1 MPKKKTGEALHW
13 ATTKNSWT
21 GRVRGYPE
29 GCARGRWLT
38 LGTPDKAIA
47 QQRYDR
53 WLLTGEPP
61 KEATAESFEEA
72 ATRVTEQRVPEGKK
86 KRDRLVR
93 LRSYVFPFIG
103 RMEASTVAAKNVA
116 SVLDRMPALGKKK
129 GTIAYV
135 RTDMSQ
141 VFLGLIR
148 EGSRE
153 DNPAAD
159 LPLPADAVEDGRLR
173 QVLTDDEIIRFRE
186 HRGCETELDLA
197 CWLARD
203 VAGHRTSDLLAA
215 RYEHFDFV
223 RGTLKVRRPK
233 TDTEG
238 KFVNTRRV
246 KSYELVTHVLPPGA
260 LEVVTAWWVKKGRP
274 ASGPL
279 FTIQKPSRAGV
290 VTRKDG
296 SQYTRK
302 ASQAGDALSRNG
314 TSFAPA
320 LRRALWEAG
329 IVRPLPGWDPANPQ
343 KDFCALQT
351 DTDESRRADFHSMRR
366 AFVTAMKGAG
376 ASTLDVLAAAGHT
389 QEATS
394 SRYDAARLIHI
405 PDAALPRSRGFV
417 APAPPDGHPLAS
429 PSGTFSNVGAPF
441 DVAALFAQIESM
453 KAALLSA
460 SASVPEVPKSV
471 PKGGNDLDSR
481 SYSLAV
487 GSGMVGK
494 SSESLVEP
502 TGIEPVAYALRM
514 GQEPLMGSQVPE
526 MSEADRAHA
535 TPAEDR
541 LSAAEASLTQSLGRL
556 IAEAAAAGD
565 WAHVEE
571 LTALARRRSAP
582 PPANVRS
589 LAEARKRRG

>member
-1 MPKKKTGEALHW
+1 MPKKKTTGEALHW
-13 ATTKNSWT
+13 AQSKNSWT

-29 GCARGRWLT
+29 GCARGRWLA

-53 WLLTGEPP
+53 WLATGEPP

-72 ATRVTEQRVPEGKK
+72 ATRVTELRVPEGKK

-93 LRSYVFPFIG
+93 LRTYVFPFIG
-103 RMEASTVAAKNVA
+103 RMEAATVAAKNVA
-116 SVLDRMPALGKKK
+116 SVLDRMPALGKRK

-135 RTDMSQ
+135 RTDLSQ

-159 LPLPADAVEDGRLR
+159 LPLPEDAVEDGRLR
-173 QVLTDDEIIRFRE
+173 QVLTDDEILRFRE
-186 HRGCETELDLA
+186 LRGCETELDLA

-246 KSYELVTHVLPPGA
+246 KSYELVTHVLPSGA

-296 SQYTRK
+296 SQYTRQ
-302 ASQAGDALSRNG
+302 ASTVGDALSRNG

-343 KDFCALQT
+343 KEHCALQT
-351 DTDESRRADFHSMRR
+351 DTEESRRADFHSMRR
-366 AFVTAMKGAG
+366 AFVTAMKSAG
-376 ASTLDVLAAAGHT
+376 ADALDVLAAAGHT
-389 QEATS
+389 QLATS

-405 PDAALPRSRGFV
+405 PDAALPRARTPEGDPPGITLPPA
-417 APAPPDGHPLAS
+417 APALP
-429 PSGTFSNVGAPF
+429 
-441 DVAALFAQIESM
+441 DVAALLAQM
-453 KAALLSA
+453 DQLRALLSA
-460 SASVPEVPKSV
+460 SQSVPEVPKSV
-471 PKGGNDLDSR
+471 PERGNDLDSR
-481 SYSLAV
+481 SYSLAI

-494 SSESLVEP
+494 SLESLVEP
-502 TGIEPVAYALRM
+502 RGIEPLTYALRM
-514 GQEPLMGSQVPE
+514 AGEPLVSSQASE
-526 MSEADRAHA
+526 MPEADRAHA
-535 TPAEDR
+535 IPAEDR

-565 WAHVEE
+565 WTHVEE
-571 LTALARRRSAP
+571 LTAIARRRSAP
-582 PPANVRS
+582 PLAPVLS
-589 LAEARKRRG
+589 LTEARKRRG